1 MFQRIMIVVDEGPVA
16 RAALV
21 QGLEVAVVHRAEVL
35 FFHVLPSY
43 VMPVADAPS
52 LVLMSPEQHRQ
63 AVESVASR
71 LLASAAEAAQAAG
84 VESTSAIG
92 SDADA
97 AECIAAFSLKRACD
111 LLVVGSHGR
120 NVLQRLIF
128 GSLVVR
134 LVPLVTMPMLVCKPP
149 EGNEKAAQAVS
160 DDERVSPRRPPETG
174 QGVDLPPPSRGG

>member
-1 MFQRIMIVVDEGPVA
+1 MYQRILIVVDEGPVA
-16 RAALV
+16 KAAV
-21 QGLEVAVVHRAEVL
+21 DEGLGLAKVHGAEVL

-63 AVESVASR
+63 AVEAVAAR
-71 LLASAAEAAQAAG
+71 LLAEATGVARQAG
-84 VESTSAIG
+84 VASQSAVG

-97 AECIAAFSLKRACD
+97 ATCIATAVVDRDCD

-134 LVPLVTMPMLVCKPP
+134 LIPLVTVPMLVCKSH
-149 EGNEKAAQAVS
+149 EEVSQAAQEATDDSSAVPPAMS
-160 DDERVSPRRPPETG
+160 VVPPRG
-174 QGVDLPPPSRGG
+174 IDLPPQA

>member
-1 MFQRIMIVVDEGPVA
+1 MYQRILIVVDEGPVA
-16 RAALV
+16 QAAV
-21 QGLEVAVVHRAEVL
+21 DEGLAVAKVHQAHVL

-52 LVLMSPEQHRQ
+52 LVLMSPEQHRL
-63 AVESVASR
+63 AVESVATR
-71 LLASAAEAAQAAG
+71 LLAVATGAAQQQG
-84 VESTSAIG
+84 VDSSSAIG

-97 AECIAAFSLKRACD
+97 AECIAKAVTERDCD

-134 LVPLVTMPMLVCKPP
+134 LIPLATVPMLVCKPH
-149 EGNEKAAQAVS
+149 EDAVVTAR
-160 DDERVSPRRPPETG
+160 ERVDDSTATAPPAVAATPFI
-174 QGVDLPPPSRGG
+174 DPPPPG

>member
-1 MFQRIMIVVDEGPVA
+1 MYQRILIVVDEGPVA
-16 RAALV
+16 RAALDE
-21 QGLEVAVVHRAEVL
+21 GLAVAKVHGAEVL

-63 AVESVASR
+63 AVETVASR
-71 LLASAAEAAQAAG
+71 LLADATQAAQQQG
-84 VESTSAIG
+84 VTCSSAIG

-97 AECIAAFSLKRACD
+97 AECIAKASRDRDSD
-111 LLVVGSHGR
+111 LVVVGSHGR

-134 LVPLVTMPMLVCKPP
+134 LIPLVAVPILVCKSHEDAAHVARETVDETAATTPLAAG
-149 EGNEKAAQAVS
+149 EGH
-160 DDERVSPRRPPETG
+160 DG
-174 QGVDLPPPSRGG
+174 IDLPPPA

>member
-1 MFQRIMIVVDEGPVA
+1 MYQHILIVVDEGPVA
-16 RAALV
+16 QAAV
-21 QGLEVAVVHRAEVL
+21 NEGLAVAKVHRAQVL

-71 LLASAAEAAQAAG
+71 LLAAATETAQGLG

-97 AECIAAFSLKRACD
+97 AECIAKAVVDQGCD

-134 LVPLVTMPMLVCKPP
+134 LIPLVTVPMLVCKPHDD
-149 EGNEKAAQAVS
+149 AAVS
-160 DDERVSPRRPPETG
+160 AGQSVEESSANVPRPSNPEP
-174 QGVDLPPPSRGG
+174 QGIDLPPPG